1 MAISPPSDLV
11 LDVVQ
16 AANPADVQAAQEKAR
31 GNRAAFARYQ
41 PRGKRQWFRL
51 HVDALNSAATQAGLS
66 NANTHTAPTKVPQ
79 VYRKFESHGAAEFRK
94 EHAAEQR
101 NTLWQRAPPAEIW
114 KGMMAEQ
121 LGNTLA
127 KNGGVGI
134 AEKMYQEQVSKMR
147 NAGAINSATNENDK
161 KMALS
166 AITDFQRKTLAAAD
180 TNGDSD
186 TTVTN
191 QDTLTSRKS
200 MSGGKDMEVISNDYR
215 IKTGPW
221 PPGDDHRQRKQ
232 PDRPRSGIRS

>member
-1 MAISPPSDLV
+1 VAISPPSDLV

-16 AANPADVQAAQEKAR
+16 AANPADVQAAQEKLAA
-31 GNRAAFARYQ
+31 NRAAFAATSLAEN
-41 PRGKRQWFRL
+41 GNGFGST
-51 HVDALNSAATQAGLS
+51 VDALNSAATQAGLS

-79 VYRKFESHGAAEFRK
+79 VYRKFEAMVLQNFVKNMLPNSE
-94 EHAAEQR
+94 
-101 NTLWQRAPPAEIW
+101 TLYGKGSAGEIW

-134 AEKMYQEQVSKMR
+134 AEKMYQEQVDKMR
-147 NAGAINSATNENDK
+147 NTGAVNSATNENDK

-191 QDTLTSRKS
+191 QDTLTSK
-200 MSGGKDMEVISNDYR
+200 KV
-215 IKTGPW
+215 
-221 PPGDDHRQRKQ
+221 
-232 PDRPRSGIRS
+232 